1 MKCKSENR
9 NERKKERVKWNEK
22 EKTNSEMKR
31 KEKIKWCVTKLYYII
46 CGVKENKK
54 G

>member
-1 MKCKSENR
+1 MK
-9 NERKKERVKWNEK
+9 K
-22 EKTNSEMKR
+22 EKTNSKMKR
-31 KEKIKWCVTKLYYII
+31 KEKEKWCVTKLYYDII